1 MHIRTYRTEV
11 GSVLTGRAG
20 KGRQR
25 MNKGKVLILLALLV
39 LLAGMPAGAQ
49 TASGPVVMLQLEGV
63 INPFSASYLE
73 RGLGVAQQRD
83 AQALLVTLDT
93 RGGLE
98 SAMREMVQMLLAAP
112 MPTVV
117 YVTPRGA
124 RATSAGMFLVL
135 AADVAAMAPATHVG
149 AARPVALGGETDGVR
164 DEKAISDAAAL
175 VRSIAVTRGRNEEW
189 AERAVRENLSV
200 TADEA
205 LALDVIDLLAD
216 DVSDLLQ
223 QLDGREVAGTTLN
236 TAGALPQAEGMTIT
250 EQFFH
255 AVTDPNI
262 AYLLLTLGTLLLLA
276 ELADPGLSVAGV
288 GAVIAFIIAFLALG
302 SLSVNWAGV
311 ALLFVSF
318 IFFGVGLLTDTEP
331 VVSVI
336 GLVPFI
342 LGSLLLFVPF
352 TPPSP
357 ATPNVRV
364 SPWLIGTMATI
375 IVGFNLLV
383 LRAILVASRQPPQAG
398 AERLIGE
405 HGVALTDLTPA
416 GQVRVDLEDW
426 SAMAAEGEIWAG
438 DPVRVTGIAGVRL
451 QVAPMGGRA
460 DKPSQ
465 ADEEE

>member
-1 MHIRTYRTEV
+1 
-11 GSVLTGRAG
+11 
-20 KGRQR
+20 
-25 MNKGKVLILLALLV
+25 MNNRKALSLLALLLV
-39 LLAGMPAGAQ
+39 ALLPAAVPAGAQ
-49 TASGPVVMLQLEGV
+49 TGSGPVVVLEVEGV

-73 RGLGVAQQRD
+73 RGLGVAQQRG
-83 AQALLVTLDT
+83 AQVLLVTLDT
-93 RGGLE
+93 PGGLE
-98 SAMREMVQMLLAAP
+98 SAMREMVQTLLAAP
-112 MPTVV
+112 IPTVV

-124 RATSAGMFLVL
+124 RATSAGMFVL
-135 AADVAAMAPATHVG
+135 MAADVAAMAPATHVG
-149 AARPVALGGETDGVR
+149 AARPVALGGETDEVR

-175 VRSIAVTRGRNEEW
+175 VRSIATSRGRNAEW

-205 LALDVIDLLAD
+205 LELDVIDLLAD

-223 QLDGREVAGTTLN
+223 QLDGREVGGTTLS
-236 TAGALPQAEGMTIT
+236 TAGALPQAEAMTIS
-250 EQFFH
+250 ERFFH

-276 ELADPGLSVAGV
+276 EVADPGLSVAGV
-288 GAVIAFIIAFLALG
+288 GAVVAFVIAFLALG

-311 ALLFVSF
+311 ALLLVSF
-318 IFFGVGLLTDTEP
+318 VFFGVGLLTDTEL

-342 LGSLLLFVPF
+342 LGSLLLFVPV

-357 ATPNVRV
+357 ATPTVRV
-364 SPWLIGTMATI
+364 NPWLIGTMATI

-383 LRAILVASRQPPQAG
+383 LRAILVASRRPPQAG

-416 GQVRVDLEDW
+416 GQVRVDLQDW
-426 SAMAAEGEIWAG
+426 SAVVVSGEVRAG
-438 DPVRVTGIAGVRL
+438 DPVRVSGVAGVRL
-451 QVAPMGGRA
+451 QVVPAEAVA
-460 DKPSQ
+460 DDEMQ
-465 ADEEE
+465 IDEEE